1 MMCSSRG
8 REVGLRSSIHSRM
21 PSVEKR
27 REFAQNFNQLSAVQI
42 THIVEYVTKECP
54 NAIETVR

>member
-1 MMCSSRG
+1 M
-8 REVGLRSSIHSRM
+8 GLRSSIHSRM